1 MALSKTAKLQILKE
15 ALRIVENK
23 ESFIYNY
30 AGDYDTFDNLPIIF
44 KEDSLKLFSGIIMF
58 NSSEN
63 YTYLEPLTID
73 RKLHKESFR
82 ILLKILSKND
92 IMIRDKDISIIYYS
106 EEELYDMWLRERKI
120 FNYR

>member
-1 MALSKTAKLQILKE
+1 MS
-15 ALRIVENK
+15 
-23 ESFIYNY
+23 YNLY

-44 KEDSLKLFSGIIMF
+44 KKDSLKLFSGIIMF
-58 NSSEN
+58 NSSES
-63 YTYLEPLTID
+63 YIYLEPLTIY

-92 IMIRDKDISIIYYS
+92 IIIRDKDISIIYYS
-106 EEELYDMWLRERKI
+106 EEELYNMWLRERKI

>member
-44 KEDSLKLFSGIIMF
+44 KEDSLKLFSGIILF

>member
-1 MALSKTAKLQILKE
+1 
-15 ALRIVENK
+15 
-23 ESFIYNY
+23 
-30 AGDYDTFDNLPIIF
+30 
-44 KEDSLKLFSGIIMF
+44 MF
-58 NSSEN
+58 NSSES
-63 YTYLEPLTID
+63 YIYLEPLTIE

-92 IMIRDKDISIIYYS
+92 IIIRDKDISIIYYS